1 MLPSSAR
8 RMSPIRC
15 VSLKKKKSSML
26 ITKEISK
33 DNELYL
39 YMNGKLIYKRWL
51 NTGHSKVF
59 DVMAYDKYT
68 YASYT
73 DLDVKNSPY
82 LIRVK
87 AKIRL
92 STTEEGGRKNGIIS
106 GYRPNHVFEYKEN
119 GEMVEAFMGDI
130 GFDKQEML
138 ELGKEHEV
146 LVRFPLVQR
155 IERFMDKE
163 RKWRIHEGPRKV
175 GDAKIIEFELPK
187 SS

>member
-1 MLPSSAR
+1 
-8 RMSPIRC
+8 
-15 VSLKKKKSSML
+15 ML

-39 YMNGKLIYKRWL
+39 YMNGNLIYKRWL
-51 NTGHSKVF
+51 NTGQSKVF

-68 YASYT
+68 YSSYT

-92 STTEEGGRKNGIIS
+92 DTTEEGGRVNGIKS
-106 GYRPNHVFEYKEN
+106 GYRPNHVFEKKEN

-130 GFDKQEML
+130 GFDTQDLL
-138 ELGKEHEV
+138 ELGKEYEV
-146 LVRFPLVQR
+146 MVRFPLVQR
-155 IERFMDKE
+155 IERFMDKG
-163 RKWRIHEGPRKV
+163 RKWWIHEGARKV
-175 GDAKIIEFELPK
+175 GQAEIVEFEMPQGE
-187 SS
+187 